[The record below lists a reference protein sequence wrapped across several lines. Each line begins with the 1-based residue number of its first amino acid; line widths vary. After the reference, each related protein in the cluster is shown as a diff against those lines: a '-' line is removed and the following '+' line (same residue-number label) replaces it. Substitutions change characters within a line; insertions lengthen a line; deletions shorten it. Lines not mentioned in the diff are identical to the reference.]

1 MKKPQPINRRFA
13 ALFACSVLA
22 VLFVSSCK
30 NDLQDIKP
38 DRKPTST
45 GTTPTL
51 PNTVYTGNTDGTFY
65 ALDALSG
72 ALKWK
77 LEAGGNFSYSAP
89 AVSNGVVYAGNTNN
103 SMYAMDAASGKLVW
117 TFATGNSI
125 ESSPAVYGGTVYFGS
140 DDHSFY
146 AVNIKDGSLKWK
158 YQTGYNLSSSP
169 AIFDGVV
176 FFGSDDNNLYA
187 LDAATGSVKWQYNAG
202 SIFNASSPVI
212 DNGVIYIGT
221 RAGDLLAVDVM
232 SGQLKWKYSN
242 PDQISFEQNTAA
254 VVNGVVYIS
263 GWYNVSNQKPG
274 SVYALNATD
283 GSLKWESLDGLGF
296 TRGPAVSNGK
306 LYVAADD
313 GNLYALDATN
323 GNVLWKSV
331 VLPNGSGITVANST
345 VYTAGGGSFYTFD
358 LAGNKLWQYAQPT
371 SFSDSK
377 PYITDVNGY

>member
-1 MKKPQPINRRFA
+1 MNKFQPITRRY
-13 ALFACSVLA
+13 ALLLASSVLS

-38 DRKPTST
+38 DRKTAT
-45 GTTPTL
+45 AGATATL

-77 LEAGGNFSYSAP
+77 YEAGGNFSYSAP

-103 SMYAMDAASGKLVW
+103 NMYAMDAASGKLLW
-117 TFATGNSI
+117 TYSTGNSI
-125 ESSPAVYGGTVYFGS
+125 ESSPAVANGMVYFGS

-146 AVNIKDGSLKWK
+146 AVNITDGSLKWK
-158 YQTGYNLSSSP
+158 YQTGYNVSSSP
-169 AIFDGVV
+169 AVFDGVV

-202 SIFNASSPVI
+202 SIFNASSPII
-212 DNGVIYIGT
+212 DNGTIYIGS
-221 RAGDLLAVDVM
+221 RAGDLLAVNVM
-232 SGQLKWKYSN
+232 NGQLKWKYSN
-242 PDQISFEQNTAA
+242 PDRVSFEQTTAA
-254 VVNGVVYIS
+254 VVNDMVYIS
-263 GWYNVSNQKPG
+263 GWYNVSTQQPG
-274 SVYALNATD
+274 SVYALNAND
-283 GSLKWESLDGLGF
+283 GSLKWESLNGLGF

-306 LYVAADD
+306 LYIAADD
-313 GNLYALDATN
+313 GNLYALDASN

-331 VLPNGSGITVANST
+331 VLPNGSGISVANSV

-358 LAGNKLWQYAQPT
+358 ATGNKLWQYAQPT
-371 SFSDSK
+371 SFADSK
-377 PYITDVNGY
+377 AYVTDVNGY